1 MSVITISR
9 QFGAGGGAVGKIVAK
24 KLGFLLV
31 TQNVINEGLTKLG
44 LSPQVFSFE
53 KSLKEDPVQ
62 EKKRIFYRTAL
73 HDFIMELAARESIVL
88 LGRGGQFLFRDH
100 PDAFHVRIQ
109 APINQRVYWVKEIY
123 QVDEK
128 KALRMI
134 QEKDR
139 LKKRF
144 TQEVFKH
151 SWMDM
156 EMFDLVINTGKISTQ
171 RAAKLVVQGFKFRKK
186 DLTLLESQENLQK
199 NQQEDKEKVRFM
211 HPSEKEFARVLDF
224 YKIPWEYEPRTFPL
238 EWDSQGRVTEAFSP
252 DFYLPASN
260 LFLELTTQRQKLVG
274 KKNKKIRRLKE
285 LYPDVNFKI
294 IYGRDYHNLLK
305 KLGLDKYKE

>member
-1 MSVITISR
+1 
-9 QFGAGGGAVGKIVAK
+9 
-24 KLGFLLV
+24 
-31 TQNVINEGLTKLG
+31 
-44 LSPQVFSFE
+44 
-53 KSLKEDPVQ
+53 
-62 EKKRIFYRTAL
+62 
-73 HDFIMELAARESIVL
+73 
-88 LGRGGQFLFRDH
+88 
-100 PDAFHVRIQ
+100 
-109 APINQRVYWVKEIY
+109 
-123 QVDEK
+123 
-128 KALRMI
+128 MI

-156 EMFDLVINTGKISTQ
+156 EMFDLVINTGKISPQ
-171 RAAKLVVQGFKFRKK
+171 RAAKLVVQGFKLRKK
-186 DLTLLESQENLQK
+186 ELLSMESEEKIQKNLQEN
-199 NQQEDKEKVRFM
+199 KEKVNFM

-238 EWDSQGRVTEAFSP
+238 QRDSEGKVTEAFSP
-252 DFYLPASN
+252 DFYLPASK
-260 LFLELTTQRQKLVG
+260 LFVELTTQRQKLVG

-305 KLGLDKYKE
+305 KLGLDKG

>member
-9 QFGAGGGAVGKIVAK
+9 QFGAGGGTVGKDAAK

-31 TQNVINEGLTKLG
+31 TQNVINEGLSKLG

-53 KSLKEDPVQ
+53 KNVRKDPVQ

-73 HDFIMELAARESIVL
+73 HDFIMELAAKESIIL

-109 APINQRVYWVKEIY
+109 APINQRVQWVREIY
-123 QVDEK
+123 QIDEK
-128 KALRMI
+128 KALCMI

-151 SWMDM
+151 SWMDI
-156 EMFDLVINTGKISTQ
+156 EMFDLVINTGKISPQ
-171 RAAKLVVQGFKFRKK
+171 RAAKLVVQGFKLRKK
-186 DLTLLESQENLQK
+186 ELLSMESEEKIQKNLQEN
-199 NQQEDKEKVRFM
+199 KEKVNFM
-211 HPSEKEFARVLDF
+211 HPSEREFARVLDF

-238 EWDSQGRVTEAFSP
+238 QWDSEGKVTEAFSP
-252 DFYLPASN
+252 DFYLPVSK
-260 LFLELTTQRQKLVG
+260 LFVELTTQRQKLVG

-294 IYGRDYHNLLK
+294 IYGRDFHNLLK
-305 KLGLDKYKE
+305 KLGLDKD

>member
-1 MSVITISR
+1 LSVITISR
-9 QFGAGGGAVGKIVAK
+9 QFGAGGGTVGKDAAK

-31 TQNVINEGLTKLG
+31 TQNVINEGLSKLG
-44 LSPQVFSFE
+44 LSPQAFSFE
-53 KSLKEDPVQ
+53 KNVRKDPVQ

-73 HDFIMELAARESIVL
+73 HDLIMELAAKESIIL
-88 LGRGGQFLFRDH
+88 LGRGGEFLFRDH

-109 APINQRVYWVKEIY
+109 APINQRVQWVQEIY
-123 QVDEK
+123 QLDEK

-156 EMFDLVINTGKISTQ
+156 EMFDLVINTGKISPQ
-171 RAAKLVVQGFKFRKK
+171 RAAKLVVQGFKLRKK
-186 DLTLLESQENLQK
+186 ELLSMESEEKIQKNLQEN
-199 NQQEDKEKVRFM
+199 KEKVNFM

-238 EWDSQGRVTEAFSP
+238 QRDSEGKVTEAFSP
-252 DFYLPASN
+252 DFYLPASK
-260 LFLELTTQRQKLVG
+260 LFVELTTQRQKLVG

-305 KLGLDKYKE
+305 KLGLDKG

>member
-9 QFGAGGGAVGKIVAK
+9 QFGAGGGTVGKDAAK

-31 TQNVINEGLTKLG
+31 TQNVINEGLSKLG
-44 LSPQVFSFE
+44 LSPQAFSFE
-53 KSLKEDPVQ
+53 KNVRKDPVQ

-73 HDFIMELAARESIVL
+73 HDLIMELAAKESIIL

-109 APINQRVYWVKEIY
+109 APINQRVQWVQEIY
-123 QVDEK
+123 QLDEK

-156 EMFDLVINTGKISTQ
+156 EMFDLVINTGKISPQ
-171 RAAKLVVQGFKFRKK
+171 RAAKLVVQGFKLRKK
-186 DLTLLESQENLQK
+186 ELLSMESEEKIQKNLQEN
-199 NQQEDKEKVRFM
+199 KEKVNFM

-238 EWDSQGRVTEAFSP
+238 QRDSDGKITEAFSP

-260 LFLELTTQRQKLVG
+260 LFVELTTQRQKLVG

-305 KLGLDKYKE
+305 KLGLDKG